1 MIGRQLEDAPFR
13 NYSKQTMPDA
23 DSQNDPIISLENQV
37 LRTFEQLGY
46 PQLQAIV
53 CESDGATIRLSGA
66 LDSFYLKQ
74 VAQSVA
80 VKISGVNSVDN
91 QITVE

>member
-1 MIGRQLEDAPFR
+1 MSNAEPH
-13 NYSKQTMPDA
+13 
-23 DSQNDPIISLENQV
+23 NDPIISLENQV

-46 PQLQAIV
+46 PQLQGIA
-53 CESDGATIRLSGA
+53 CESDGDRIRLSGK

-80 VKISGVNSVDN
+80 VKVIGVTSVDN

>member
-1 MIGRQLEDAPFR
+1 MSNAQPH
-13 NYSKQTMPDA
+13 
-23 DSQNDPIISLENQV
+23 NDPIVSLENQV

-46 PQLQAIV
+46 PQLQGIV
-53 CESDGATIRLSGA
+53 CESDGDKIRLSGN

-80 VKISGVNSVDN
+80 VKVSGVTSVDN